1 MLVLSVAELFSVAEL
16 SVLLSFLLSV
26 TEFSTGGVV
35 SPTPP
40 FAELLVQPNSIS
52 TDKISA
58 VVFVSFFIII
68 YPHFFFKLNLSYKVI
83 VSLISECCPLIID
96 IAVNAL
102 SRGATCSSMWHNFN
116 A

>member
-1 MLVLSVAELFSVAEL
+1 MLVLSVAELFSVAE
-16 SVLLSFLLSV
+16 LSFLLSV

-35 SPTPP
+35 SPTLPV
-40 FAELLVQPNSIS
+40 AELLVQPNNIS
-52 TDKISA
+52 ADKISA
-58 VVFVSFFIII
+58 VVLVSFFIII

-83 VSLISECCPLIID
+83 VTLISECFSLIID

-102 SRGATCSSMWHNFN
+102 SRSVTFSSMWHNFN